1 MKRQPI
7 KKTQMMVLALVLAVL
22 LLGWGLLGATKS
34 TVPAADYGQKL
45 RAAEMTQACLE
56 EIRQL
61 KEERG
66 VPISSVNDINDTGVV
81 GQDYS
86 FITTTL
92 GNLEAKR
99 TSTNPNM
106 AAMVVDMF
114 HELGLQPGDKVAVN
128 CSGSFPALNIAV
140 MCAVEVMELDPMLMT
155 SFGSS
160 THGAN
165 DPELTYL
172 DMEYD
177 LLQKGLLKHKSDYFS
192 IGGREDVGAEM
203 PEAVVN
209 EIVDRLTGYGYTF
222 FYHDGLLDNI
232 RERYEMYRAF
242 GDVKCFIN
250 VGGNDVSFGNSK
262 VIVYSDGGILSH
274 LPENDHSTGL
284 VQLFLA
290 EGTPVIHL
298 LNIKSLATAYGL
310 PIDPVPLPEPGEGGV
325 YYTDTYRKELAW
337 GTLAAAAVVFYL
349 GRGAFFPQRL
359 PETVRR
365 AGARHD
371 HKEL

>member
-114 HELGLQPGDKVAVN
+114 HELELQPGDKVAVN
-128 CSGSFPALNIAV
+128 
-140 MCAVEVMELDPMLMT
+140 
-155 SFGSS
+155 
-160 THGAN
+160 
-165 DPELTYL
+165 
-172 DMEYD
+172 
-177 LLQKGLLKHKSDYFS
+177 
-192 IGGREDVGAEM
+192 
-203 PEAVVN
+203 
-209 EIVDRLTGYGYTF
+209 
-222 FYHDGLLDNI
+222 
-232 RERYEMYRAF
+232 
-242 GDVKCFIN
+242 
-250 VGGNDVSFGNSK
+250 
-262 VIVYSDGGILSH
+262 
-274 LPENDHSTGL
+274 
-284 VQLFLA
+284 
-290 EGTPVIHL
+290 
-298 LNIKSLATAYGL
+298 
-310 PIDPVPLPEPGEGGV
+310 
-325 YYTDTYRKELAW
+325 
-337 GTLAAAAVVFYL
+337 
-349 GRGAFFPQRL
+349 
-359 PETVRR
+359 
-365 AGARHD
+365 
-371 HKEL
+371 

>member
-1 MKRQPI
+1 MKTN
-7 KKTQMMVLALVLAVL
+7 KTAVLAAALAVL
-22 LLGWGLLGATKS
+22 VLFWALLGMTR
-34 TVPAADYGQKL
+34 TTRPAADYDEKL
-45 RAAEMTQACLE
+45 EAARMTQACLE
-56 EIRQL
+56 EILRFK
-61 KEERG
+61 KELG
-66 VPISSVNDINDTGVV
+66 VSINTASDINDTGVI

-86 FITTTL
+86 VITTTL

-140 MCAVEVMELDPMLMT
+140 MCAVEVLGLDPLLMT

-172 DMEYD
+172 DMEHH
-177 LLQKGLLKHKSDYFS
+177 LLEKGLLFHKSDYFS
-192 IGGREDVGAEM
+192 IGGLKDVGGDM
-203 PEAVVN
+203 DEATV
-209 EIVDRLTGYGYTF
+209 ETIKERLLGYGYSF
-222 FYHDGLLDNI
+222 FYDEDLLENI
-232 RERYEMYRAF
+232 HRRYDLYNDY
-242 GDVKCFIN
+242 GDIRCFIN

-262 VIVYSDGGILSH
+262 VIVYSDGGILTS

-290 EGTPVIHL
+290 DGVPVVHL

-310 PIDPVPLPEPGEGGV
+310 PIDPVPLPQPGEGGV
-325 YYTDTYRKELAW
+325 YDRTVYQKGFAWAGLA
-337 GTLAAAAVVFYL
+337 LAAVVLFL
-349 GRGAFFPQRL
+349 GRGAF
-359 PETVRR
+359 RR
-365 AGARHD
+365 PGPRHSKAD
-371 HKEL
+371 NHKEF